1 MIGYIEADIFIPR
14 LAPQRGEAA
23 SRRARVDLLFMQQR
37 MGLTEV
43 SGLYLRDAIFLDEA
57 LRA

>member
-1 MIGYIEADIFIPR
+1 MDTSR
-14 LAPQRGEAA
+14 LIYSSLDSPLNVGEAA
-23 SRRARVDLLFMQQR
+23 ATSRARVDLLFMQQR
-37 MGLTEV
+37 MGLSEV